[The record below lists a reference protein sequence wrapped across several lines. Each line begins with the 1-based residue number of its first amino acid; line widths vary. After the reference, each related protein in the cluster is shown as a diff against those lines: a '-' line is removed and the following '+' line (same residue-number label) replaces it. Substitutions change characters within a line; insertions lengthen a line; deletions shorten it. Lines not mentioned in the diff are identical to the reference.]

1 MIEFDRVSLTLGSF
15 RLNDVSLRIGKGD
28 YYFIVGPSG
37 AGKTVILEA
46 IAGLHRP
53 DRGRV
58 LLRGE
63 EITAFPPERRKVA
76 LVYQDYSLF
85 PNMRV
90 IENVSYGLWARGMRK
105 KEARAEVAPLLER
118 FGIAHLADRYP
129 GTLSGGEQQRV
140 ALARAV
146 AVKPD
151 ILLLDEPLSALDPVT
166 QEKFIDDLRRLH
178 REDGLTIVQVS
189 HSRREAHLLATRV
202 AVIIDGS
209 LVDEG
214 EAGVVLNTPR
224 SREVAAFV
232 GVENILDGTV
242 TANEDGLGTVDAGG
256 RTFEAVTG
264 AAAGEEV
271 TLCIRADDV
280 VISVGDRPQ
289 SSARNTL
296 TGRVASVAENG
307 PVAEVR
313 VDCGVILTAV
323 LTRRSARDLS
333 LLPGTPVAL
342 SVKATAIHVIRS
354 SSSSRGADR

>member
-1 MIEFDRVSLTLGSF
+1 MIAFDRVSLALGSF
-15 RLNDVSLRIGKGD
+15 RLKDVSLTIGKGD

-37 AGKTVILEA
+37 AGKTVLLEA
-46 IAGLHRP
+46 IAGLHSP
-53 DRGRV
+53 DHGRI

-63 EITAFPPERRKVA
+63 EITALPPERRGVA

-85 PNMRV
+85 PNMTV
-90 IENVSYGLWARGMRK
+90 ADNVSYGLRVRGMRK
-105 KEARAEVAPLLER
+105 AEARNGIAGLLER
-118 FGIAHLADRYP
+118 FGITHLADRYP

-166 QEKFIDDLRRLH
+166 QEKFIEDLRRLH

-189 HSRREAHLLATRV
+189 HSRREAHLLATRM
-202 AVIIDGS
+202 AVIIDGG

-214 EAGVVLNTPR
+214 EAGVVLSAPKN
-224 SREVAAFV
+224 REVASFI

-242 TANEDGLGTVDAGG
+242 TADEDGLATVDAGG
-256 RTFEAVTG
+256 RTFEALTD
-264 AAAGEEV
+264 AAVGETV
-271 TLCIRADDV
+271 SLCIRADDV
-280 VISVGDRPQ
+280 VVALGDHPQ

-296 TGRVASVAENG
+296 AGRVISVAENG

-313 VDCGVILTAV
+313 VDCGVTLIAV

-333 LLPGTPVAL
+333 LVPGTPVSL
-342 SVKATAIHVIRS
+342 SVKATAIHVIR
-354 SSSSRGADR
+354 G